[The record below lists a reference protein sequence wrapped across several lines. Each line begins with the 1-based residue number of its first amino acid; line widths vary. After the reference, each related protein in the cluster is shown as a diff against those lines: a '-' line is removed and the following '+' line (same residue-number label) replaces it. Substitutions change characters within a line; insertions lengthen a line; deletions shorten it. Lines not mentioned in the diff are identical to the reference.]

1 MTAVITPPIRLSV
14 VIFPHEEMYTALCLE
29 TSMISVG
36 KSTPG
41 EAAAGIT
48 RLIDGLF
55 SYEVRNKLPIEGGLH
70 PSSPEDFIR
79 YNRGVPFQFTPSLS
93 PEVQAVISGIQ
104 YRLSPYP
111 IYTKS
116 SED

>member
-1 MTAVITPPIRLSV
+1 MTTTITPPIRLSV
-14 VIFPHEEMYTALCLE
+14 LIFSHEEMYAASCLE
-29 TSMISVG
+29 TSTVVV
-36 KSTPG
+36 KSTPD

-70 PSSPEDFIR
+70 PSPPEDFIR